1 MHNMSKIWFVYNNS
15 VSEKTSTIN
24 RLFPFF
30 QISNDYCQKS
40 YAKTIFFRNALRGFL
55 WSSNSV
61 TNIFDLNIFDNE
73 TTALLKLFEIC
84 AEMHL
89 FLYFFY
95 IKEIFQ
101 PQTSLLMI
109 HLKCTAVH
117 YVNLNSSSINKPYLR
132 TVEFAILF
140 LFDFLYMFILTRL
153 LSKTLSKN
161 YHFLYKFPK
170 FISRYS
176 ILQNITMSHL
186 VILKWQNL
194 KKGFFHLVPK

>member
-1 MHNMSKIWFVYNNS
+1 
-15 VSEKTSTIN
+15 
-24 RLFPFF
+24 
-30 QISNDYCQKS
+30 
-40 YAKTIFFRNALRGFL
+40 
-55 WSSNSV
+55 
-61 TNIFDLNIFDNE
+61 
-73 TTALLKLFEIC
+73 
-84 AEMHL
+84 MHL

-109 HLKCTAVH
+109 HLECTVVH
-117 YVNLNSSSINKPYLR
+117 YVNLNSSSIKKPYLR
-132 TVEFAILF
+132 PVEFAILF

>member
-1 MHNMSKIWFVYNNS
+1 MF
-15 VSEKTSTIN
+15 
-24 RLFPFF
+24 FPFF

-40 YAKTIFFRNALRGFL
+40 YAKTIFFGNALRGFW
-55 WSSNSV
+55 WSFNSV

-132 TVEFAILF
+132 TVEYAISF
-140 LFDFLYMFILTRL
+140 LSISIYAYLTNAFVKNFMKKLSFLTQI
-153 LSKTLSKN
+153 SQI
-161 YHFLYKFPK
+161 HFK
-170 FISRYS
+170 
-176 ILQNITMSHL
+176 M
-186 VILKWQNL
+186 
-194 KKGFFHLVPK
+194 